1 MGRDGEE
8 KWINYQIKFHKWY
21 KMRLLGLLVNLK
33 KYIIK
38 VTLQWSI
45 VCWLESDVKNKIIL
59 LNSNLGYWNI

>member
-8 KWINYQIKFHKWY
+8 KWINYQIKLHKWY